1 MNVIRGI
8 ISSVSSQIAHVQIES
23 SELPALN
30 EILTCPQEPEIRLE
44 VYSQSQKE
52 VLCLILSNPNK
63 LYRGL
68 VVQSARTDL
77 KIPVGNSTLG
87 RAMNLFG
94 EPQDG
99 KAKITSKIFSSIYSH
114 APPLNTVN
122 PSFELLSTGIKALD
136 FLTPFVK
143 GAKVGFIG
151 GAGVGKT
158 VLLTELLHNITSMS
172 NAGLKRQTIS
182 VFAGVGE
189 RIREGQELF
198 VRMEQLKVLQKVA
211 LVFGQMN
218 ENAAVRL
225 RVAQAGATIAEYFRD
240 TEKKDVL
247 FFIDNM
253 FRFIQAGNELATILG
268 TLPSEQGYQATLQR
282 EISTLEDRLVSTLNG
297 SVTSIQTV
305 YVPAD
310 ELTDPGV
317 TAVMSFLDTAIVLSR
332 SNASLG
338 IYPPIDPFLSS
349 SSASS
354 KIYLGEEHFEALIQ
368 VKQLLENYKK
378 LSRIVAIVGESEL
391 SAEDQILYT
400 RAKKII
406 NYLTQPFFV
415 TEAQTGR
422 KGVYVQRE
430 ETIKDIKLILSGRL
444 DNIDTQKFLYIGG
457 LKDAKNT

>member
-8 ISSVSSQIAHVQIES
+8 ITSVQSQIAHVQMES
-23 SELPALN
+23 NELPALN
-30 EILTCPQEPEIRLE
+30 EILSCPQEPQVRLE

-52 VLCLILSNPNK
+52 VLCLILSNPDK

-68 VVQSARTDL
+68 IVQSARTDL
-77 KIPVGNSTLG
+77 KIPVGPGVLG

-94 EPQDG
+94 EPLDG
-99 KAKITSKIFSSIYSH
+99 KPKITSRITSSVYSH
-114 APPLNTVN
+114 SPPLNTVS
-122 PSFELLSTGIKALD
+122 PSFELLPTGIKALD

-143 GAKVGFIG
+143 GAKIGFIG

-158 VLLTELLHNITSMS
+158 ILMTELLHNIT
-172 NAGLKRQTIS
+172 LKYQNIS

-198 VRMEQLKVLQKVA
+198 VRIEQLKVLQKVA
-211 LVFGQMN
+211 LIFGQMN

-225 RVAQAGATIAEYFRD
+225 RVAQAGATITEYFRD
-240 TEKKDVL
+240 IEKKDVL

-253 FRFIQAGNELATILG
+253 FRFIQAGNELATVLG

-282 EISTLEDRLVSTLNG
+282 EISALEDRLVSTLNG

-317 TAVMSFLDTAIVLSR
+317 TAVMSFLDTSIVLSR

-354 KIYLGEEHFEALIQ
+354 KTYLGNEHFEALIQ
-368 VKQLLENYKK
+368 VRQLLENYKN
-378 LSRIVAIVGESEL
+378 LSHIVAIVGETEL
-391 SAEDQILYT
+391 SAEDQILYG

-415 TEAQTGR
+415 TENQTGR
-422 KGVYVQRE
+422 KGVYVTRE

-444 DNIDTQKFLYIGG
+444 DNIEAQKFLYVGSLRDGRII
-457 LKDAKNT
+457 